1 MDKTWYQQK
10 LGKPTMDKLA
20 ITVMEY
26 CQVLAKYTQTPGQM
40 DRRYLTP
47 EHKLTNEQI
56 RTWADESHL
65 PSWQDQAGNQWVR
78 LQANSDT
85 EQRIILGSHTDTVP
99 NGGKYDGVL
108 GVIAPLVLIKY
119 FADNGIA
126 FDFHVDV
133 VGFGDEEGTRFG
145 ATLLGSSAISGKWIS
160 KWRELTDDNGVSLA
174 QAMRD
179 FALDVSKVSE
189 AQIDSNHVIAY
200 VELHIEQGPVL
211 EEKDLPI
218 SAVNGIA
225 GAKRFSITLE
235 GKAGHAGTVPIA
247 SRQDALVSAC
257 QWITELNQAA
267 RNSIADDYPVLATVG
282 KLDVYPGGVNV
293 IPGCV
298 NMSLDVRSI
307 NDGARD
313 AFIARSIERL
323 EGLAS
328 ENGVSIKLEETHN
341 AQAVSCEPNVTTAM
355 VEVVEQIIGV
365 PLALTSGAGH
375 DAMVLA
381 DIVPTTMLFM
391 RCKEG
396 ISHSPKES
404 VNVEDV
410 AVSLSALAMFIN
422 EKVAN

>member
-10 LGKPTMDKLA
+10 LAKPIMDKLA

-26 CQVLAKYTQTPGQM
+26 CEVLAKYTQTPGQM
-40 DRRYLTP
+40 DRRYLTT
-47 EHKLTNEQI
+47 EHKATNEQI

-65 PSWQDQAGNQWVR
+65 QNWQDQAGNQWVR

-85 EQRIILGSHTDTVP
+85 EQRVILGSHTDTVP
-99 NGGKYDGVL
+99 NGGKYDGIL
-108 GVIAPLVLIKY
+108 GVVAPLVLIKY
-119 FADNGIA
+119 FADNGIG

-133 VGFGDEEGTRFG
+133 VGFGDEEGSRFG

-160 KWRELTDDNGVSLA
+160 KWRELTDENGVSLA
-174 QAMRD
+174 QAMCD

-211 EEKDLPI
+211 EEKGLPI

-225 GAKRFSITLE
+225 GARRFSITLE
-235 GKAGHAGTVPIA
+235 GKAGHAGTVPMA

-257 QWITELNQAA
+257 QWMVELNQAA
-267 RNSIADDYPVLATVG
+267 RKSIADDYPVLATVG

-298 NMSLDVRSI
+298 NLSLDVRSI

-313 AFIARSIERL
+313 AFIACSIERL
-323 EGLAS
+323 EALAS
-328 ENGVSIKLEETHN
+328 ESGLSFKLKETHN
-341 AQAVSCEPNVTTAM
+341 AQAVSCEPNVTNAM
-355 VEVVEQIIGV
+355 VEVVEQITGV

-381 DIVPTTMLFM
+381 EIVPTTMLFM

-396 ISHSPKES
+396 ISHNPKES
-404 VNVEDV
+404 VDVEDV
-410 AVSLSALAMFIN
+410 AVSLSALTMFIN
-422 EKVAN
+422 EKVAI